1 MKAWKK
7 NAVIA
12 TVLVLVCA
20 GIYLNWAYA
29 GHDETQDLTETL
41 NADQVLGD
49 TTMVIAQSD
58 DALQTAATE
67 GLDETAAAADY
78 FAAMRLSR
86 QEARDSAVT
95 TLQETIAYAGDD
107 AAATSASSDAL
118 DDLMAVSLQE
128 AQIESLIIAKGYTD
142 CVAYMTDDGINVA
155 VAAPAEGLQDADVAL
170 LADVVTGQ
178 SDYQLADIHI
188 IEVK

>member
-67 GLDETAAAADY
+67 GLDETAGAADY

>member
-20 GIYLNWAYA
+20 GISLNWAYA

-67 GLDETAAAADY
+67 ELDETAGAADY

>member
-67 GLDETAAAADY
+67 GLDETAGAADY

-107 AAATSASSDAL
+107 TAATSASSDAL

>member
-67 GLDETAAAADY
+67 GLDETAGAADY

-178 SDYQLADIHI
+178 SGYQLADIHI

>member
-67 GLDETAAAADY
+67 GLDETAGAADY

-107 AAATSASSDAL
+107 TAATSASSDAL
-118 DDLMAVSLQE
+118 DDLMTVSLQE

>member
-67 GLDETAAAADY
+67 GLDETAGAADY

-95 TLQETIAYAGDD
+95 TLQETIAYAWDD
-107 AAATSASSDAL
+107 TAATSASSDTL

>member
-67 GLDETAAAADY
+67 GLDETAGAADY

-107 AAATSASSDAL
+107 TAATSASSDTL
-118 DDLMAVSLQE
+118 DDLMTVSLQE

>member
-67 GLDETAAAADY
+67 GLDETAGAADY

-107 AAATSASSDAL
+107 TAATSAGSDTL
-118 DDLMAVSLQE
+118 DELMAVSLQE
-128 AQIESLIIAKGYTD
+128 AQIESLRIANGYTD

>member
-67 GLDETAAAADY
+67 GLDETAGAADY

-128 AQIESLIIAKGYTD
+128 AQIESLIIAKGYAD

>member
-67 GLDETAAAADY
+67 GLDETAGAADY

-107 AAATSASSDAL
+107 TAATSASSDTL
-118 DDLMAVSLQE
+118 DELMAVSLQE

-142 CVAYMTDDGINVA
+142 SVAYMTDDGINVA

>member
-67 GLDETAAAADY
+67 GLDETAGAADY

-95 TLQETIAYAGDD
+95 TLQETIAYAEDD
-107 AAATSASSDAL
+107 TAATSASSDTL

>member
-67 GLDETAAAADY
+67 GLDETAGAADY

-107 AAATSASSDAL
+107 VAATSASSDAL

>member
-67 GLDETAAAADY
+67 ELDETAGAADY